1 MMVVEFKIVVFIVDS
16 GAVLHEAKHE
26 IVMISNSPKFVP
38 SITEDIKVSTSVL
51 VTAFLWTVKWD
62 KDSRHLQKSKIDGW
76 GCISVDRVAT
86 YHAYQT

>member
-1 MMVVEFKIVVFIVDS
+1 MVVEFKIVVFIVDS

-51 VTAFLWTVKWD
+51 VTAFL
-62 KDSRHLQKSKIDGW
+62 
-76 GCISVDRVAT
+76 
-86 YHAYQT
+86 